1 MKQDITFGE
10 LKQNIVEGLE
20 TLGKPLYIHKPYEIL
35 SKEGCVMTAGTLEEL
50 LRDFIT
56 NIGSYDLCV
65 IQIRKSD
72 YHANN
77 NTRVA

>member
-1 MKQDITFGE
+1 MDTKITFGE
-10 LKQNIVEGLE
+10 FKQNIVEGLE

-56 NIGSYDLCV
+56 NCGTYDNCV
-65 IQIRKSD
+65 IQVRNTD